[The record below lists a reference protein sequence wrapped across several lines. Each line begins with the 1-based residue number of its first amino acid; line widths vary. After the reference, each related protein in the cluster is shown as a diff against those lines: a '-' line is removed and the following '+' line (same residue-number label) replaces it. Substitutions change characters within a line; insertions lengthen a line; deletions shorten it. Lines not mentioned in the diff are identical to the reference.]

1 MLLNSSIIQFLTINS
16 GLEIRCNSNSMT
28 TKFDYWEMMSQLGVY
43 QIWIKIGKF
52 FKIYWHYQ
60 GPNILKTLQKSVV
73 PNLQT
78 F

>member
-16 GLEIRCNSNSMT
+16 GLEIQCNSNSMT
-28 TKFDYWEMMSQLGVY
+28 TKFDYWEMTSQLGVY
-43 QIWIKIGKF
+43 QIWKKIANF

-60 GPNILKTLQKSVV
+60 GPNISKLCKMPVNTKF
-73 PNLQT
+73 N